1 MKILIPVVVVFLLF
15 GACQNQKSSRSAG
28 AIVSEEETKVDSSAV
43 MNNEIISSAITNKE
57 GITLKQTFNN
67 SMGTCILELNGERI
81 ELQQERT
88 ASGIRYSNEHFTYTN
103 WHGETH
109 LYKDGSLIFSHSE

>member
-1 MKILIPVVVVFLLF
+1 MQILTPLVVAFLLF
-15 GACQNQKSSRSAG
+15 VSCQNPNSSRSAG
-28 AIVSEEETKVDSSAV
+28 ANVSGEETKADSSAV
-43 MNNEIISSAITNKE
+43 MNNKIISSAITNKE

-67 SMGTCILELNGERI
+67 STETCILEFNGERI
-81 ELQQERT
+81 ELHQERT

-109 LYKDGSLIFSHSE
+109 LYKGGNLIFSHSE

>member
-1 MKILIPVVVVFLLF
+1 M
-15 GACQNQKSSRSAG
+15 
-28 AIVSEEETKVDSSAV
+28 
-43 MNNEIISSAITNKE
+43 
-57 GITLKQTFNN
+57 GI
-67 SMGTCILELNGERI
+67 CILELNGERI

-109 LYKDGSLIFSHSE
+109 LYKDGSLIFSHSD